1 MTNITFIISTCF
13 FWKPNFIPTFVFT
26 LFLQQK
32 SLVKSS
38 LDKYKNIDKSTH
50 CIINQKNEFK
60 VLYFSNLNAE
70 NELFRLNLKDNYIQL
85 FFCLKQTCS
94 VAFNMEHCAINLSDT
109 DSNMVYF
116 KDKEMNVL
124 FNLAPKSELICIL
137 ISVEYFHSLFS
148 DDSNY
153 LINFASFNANKP
165 IIEPKEINP
174 TIRLILKQLTTKNIN
189 GKLRS
194 IYIKGKIYELL
205 SYYYSAPE
213 NTNTESCPYISSE
226 ETIGKIKEAK
236 QIVIENMN
244 NPPSLNELAKQ
255 VGLNIKKLKSDFKEF
270 YGVPVFTFLLNYK
283 MDLAKSLLI
292 EKKYNVNEIGAQLGY
307 SSSSHFIAA
316 FKRKFGITPKKFS
329 NS

>member
-1 MTNITFIISTCF
+1 
-13 FWKPNFIPTFVFT
+13 
-26 LFLQQK
+26 
-32 SLVKSS
+32 VKEI
-38 LDKYKNIDKSTH
+38 LNKYKNIDKSTH
-50 CIINQKNEFK
+50 CILNQKDEFK
-60 VLYFSNLNAE
+60 VLYFSNLNTE
-70 NELFRLNLKDNYIQL
+70 NELFKIKLQNNYIQL
-85 FFCLKQTCS
+85 YFCLKQTCS

-109 DSNMVYF
+109 GSNMVYF

-124 FNLAPKSELICIL
+124 FNLAPKSELICLL

-148 DDSNY
+148 HDDNY

-165 IIEPKEINP
+165 IIEPKEISP
-174 TIRLILKQLTTKNIN
+174 TIKLILSQLTTKNIN

-205 SYYYSAPE
+205 SYYYSANE
-213 NTNTESCPYISSE
+213 NSNTESCPYISSE
-226 ETIGKIKEAK
+226 EIISKIKEVK

-255 VGLNIKKLKSDFKEF
+255 VGLNIKKLKSNFKDF
-270 YGVPVFTFLLNYK
+270 YGVPIFTFLLNYK
-283 MDLAKSLLI
+283 MELAKSLLV
-292 EKKYNVNEIGAQLGY
+292 ENKYNVNEISAQLGY

-316 FKRKFGITPKKFS
+316 FKRKFGITPKKYS